1 MLTIIYMRPRNDDAM
16 PHSYQSTSATL
27 RCLLG
32 LLKFGK
38 TADIIEVVT
47 YKGELTK
54 EEKQE
59 LVSRLNQYAPIFV
72 ELDENIPTAE

>member
-1 MLTIIYMRPRNDDAM
+1 MRPRNDDTM

-32 LLKFGK
+32 LLRFGK

-47 YKGELTK
+47 YKGKLTK
-54 EEKQE
+54 EEKKE

-72 ELDENIPTAE
+72 ELDKNIPTAE

>member
-1 MLTIIYMRPRNDDAM
+1 MLTIIYMRPRNDDTM

-32 LLKFGK
+32 LLRFGK

-47 YKGELTK
+47 YKGKLTK
-54 EEKQE
+54 EEKKE

-72 ELDENIPTAE
+72 ELDKNIPTAE